1 MPPLGWRKP
10 PGSLSY
16 VRQRAITKRKPKP
29 STRTAG
35 PHMLPGRRR
44 AFGSLDIDT
53 ALSESEPELP
63 EDDAVVEVD
72 AESAEENDDDPDGPP
87 SQRLRLRKEGAS
99 QAEEGEDISG
109 AEGDSDNG
117 MHALL
122 DDGSD
127 GEEDE
132 AQSQRNTAAARA
144 RRARDARVL
153 EEDDPLD
160 DVPAR
165 PTPATTNGPPVNQEL
180 HLLDLSVTLSKS
192 KSHINPAW
200 LTLVHEWMKLR
211 CEAGAVAQERGGK
224 AQHLHLQIMLRMRIA
239 SMDIEALKLEL
250 KTLVGWQRGDGSGCY
265 CSAKEFGDGAGG
277 QNPFTPPFFSNCDQN
292 I

>member
-1 MPPLGWRKP
+1 MPPRGWKKP
-10 PGSLSY
+10 PGSLAY
-16 VRQRAITKRKPKP
+16 ARQRATTKRKPKP

-35 PHMLPGRRR
+35 PHMLPGRGR
-44 AFGSLDIDT
+44 AFGNLDIGT
-53 ALSESEPELP
+53 LSESEPELP
-63 EDDAVVEVD
+63 EDDAVVEAD
-72 AESAEENDDDPDGPP
+72 AESAEENDDDQNGPP
-87 SQRLRLRKEGAS
+87 SQRLRLRQGAPS
-99 QAEEGEDISG
+99 QAEEGEDVSG
-109 AEGDSDNG
+109 AEADSDGG
-117 MHALL
+117 MPAMF

-127 GEEDE
+127 GEEHE
-132 AQSQRNTAAARA
+132 AQSQPNTAAARA

-265 CSAKEFGDGAGG
+265 CSAKEFGAG
-277 QNPFTPPFFSNCDQN
+277 QEPKTNSM
-292 I
+292 